1 MTKEELKRNILFT
14 PHYRCIIHGSIG
26 GLKLCMEIDVFNNHI
41 NWIVAEG
48 DHEKDFLDDLDAALD
63 YYEKCGGF
71 DE

>member
-14 PHYRCIIHGSIG
+14 PHYHCIHGTIG
-26 GLKLCMEIDVFNNHI
+26 GLKLCMEIDAFNNHI